1 MNKGIRFT
9 DEFKQD
15 AVAQV
20 VERGYAVSEVA
31 ERLGISTKSLYTWKA
46 QFAKSPRVR
55 SEIAEQAAEIRRLKR
70 ELARVTEERTILEKA
85 NRVLRAR
92 VSVRYAFIEAH
103 RAEFSVRSMCRVLA
117 VHFSGFYAW
126 LKEPFSPR
134 ALEDARQTELI
145 QQAWADSGKVYGY
158 RKLTDDLRDAG
169 ETCSENRVARLASLA
184 GIAAQIGYKRPPGRY
199 GGKPAVVADNTLDR
213 QFEVDAP
220 DRIWVTD
227 ITYIKTHEG
236 WSYLAVV
243 IDLFSR
249 RVVGWSMQSR
259 MTADLALQALLAAV
273 WRRKPRQEV
282 MIHSDQG
289 SQFTGREWQSF
300 LGKHNLVASMSRRGN
315 CHDNAVAESFFQLLK
330 RERIRRRTYL
340 TRDAASRDVFE
351 YIEMFYNPTRKH
363 TNNGMLSPV
372 NYEIKQKKMNE
383 AGV

>member
-1 MNKGIRFT
+1 MK
-9 DEFKQD
+9 
-15 AVAQV
+15 
-20 VERGYAVSEVA
+20 
-31 ERLGISTKSLYTWKA
+31 
-46 QFAKSPRVR
+46 
-55 SEIAEQAAEIRRLKR
+55 
-70 ELARVTEERTILEKA
+70 
-85 NRVLRAR
+85 
-92 VSVRYAFIEAH
+92 YAFIEAH
-103 RAEFSVRSMCRVLA
+103 RAEFSVRSMCRVLM

-126 LKEPFSPR
+126 VKEPLSPR

-145 QQAWADSGKVYGY
+145 KQAWTDSGKVYGY

-184 GIAAQIGYKRPPGRY
+184 GIAAQIGYKRRPGRY

-220 DRIWVTD
+220 DTVWVTD
-227 ITYIKTHEG
+227 ITYIRTHEG

-259 MTADLALQALLAAV
+259 MTTDLALQALLSAV
-273 WRRKPRQEV
+273 WRRKPKTKV

-289 SQFTGREWQSF
+289 SQFTSTEWQSF
-300 LGKHNLVASMSRRGN
+300 LSKHNLDASMSRRGN

-340 TRDAASRDVFE
+340 TRDAARQDVFN

-363 TNNGMLSPV
+363 TNNGMLSPAD
-372 NYEIKQKKMNE
+372 YETEQKNMNE

>member
-1 MNKGIRFT
+1 
-9 DEFKQD
+9 
-15 AVAQV
+15 
-20 VERGYAVSEVA
+20 
-31 ERLGISTKSLYTWKA
+31 
-46 QFAKSPRVR
+46 
-55 SEIAEQAAEIRRLKR
+55 
-70 ELARVTEERTILEKA
+70 
-85 NRVLRAR
+85 
-92 VSVRYAFIEAH
+92 VRYAFIEAH
-103 RAEFSVRSMCRVLA
+103 RAEFSVRSMCRMLC

-126 LKEPFSPR
+126 LKEPLSQR

-145 QQAWADSGKVYGY
+145 HQAWTDSGKVYGY

-169 ETCSENRVARLASLA
+169 ETCSENRVARLTSLA
-184 GIAAQIGYKRPPGRY
+184 GITAQIGYKRRPGRY

-213 QFEVDAP
+213 QFEIDAP
-220 DRIWVTD
+220 DTVWVTD
-227 ITYIKTHEG
+227 ITYIRTHEG

-259 MTADLALQALLAAV
+259 MTTDLALQALLAAV
-273 WRRKPRQEV
+273 WRRKPKQKV

-289 SQFTGREWQSF
+289 SQFTGGEWQSF
-300 LGKHNLVASMSRRGN
+300 LRKHNLVASMSRRGN

-330 RERIRRRTYL
+330 RERVRRRTYT
-340 TRDAASRDVFE
+340 TRDAARRDVFE

-372 NYEIKQKKMNE
+372 HYEIKQRKMNK